1 MSADSN
7 PQVIPVNNLTEYF
20 RDALGKA
27 LSHQQVSLDDH
38 TAHYVVSLLTLYSR
52 TEVSHADTRPGQRW
66 VGLADL
72 LAQAAPAGTTAE
84 RHAALQRLGDVS
96 LFVAG
101 FFAHGFERRL
111 VDVDYHI
118 AMGGRAYGTLAAAPV
133 KGPRRALS
141 GVFAELARKFQL
153 VVDAIGEIS
162 DTARVW
168 SQNDV
173 LRLYELWLKTGS
185 RRAQGLLRELG
196 VAPAPVS
203 LRVS

>member
-1 MSADSN
+1 MHSTAEGKLT
-7 PQVIPVNNLTEYF
+7 PVSNLTEFF
-20 RDALGKA
+20 RDALGEA
-27 LSHQQVSLDDH
+27 LTHQHVSLDEH

-52 TEVSHADTRPGQRW
+52 TEVSHGDTRPGQRW
-66 VGLADL
+66 VSLAEL
-72 LAQAAPAGTTAE
+72 LAQAADARTPAE
-84 RHAALQRLGDVS
+84 RDATLQRLGDVS

-111 VDVDYHI
+111 VDVDYHV
-118 AMGGRAYGTLAAAPV
+118 AMGGRAYSTLACANV
-133 KGPRRALS
+133 SGPRRALNS
-141 GVFAELARKFQL
+141 VFGELARKFQS

-168 SQNDV
+168 SSKDV

-185 RRAQGLLRELG
+185 PRAQGLLQQLG

-203 LRVS
+203 LRTS